1 MASGI
6 ASNTT
11 PHPLFRL
18 GFRPLFL
25 FGALSAVL
33 LIGWWTYYWTAL
45 TMGGSSIASEWQPV
59 GGAVWW
65 HAHEMVFGFTTA
77 IIGGFLL
84 TAVRN
89 WTGIAT
95 ITGKPLMVLA
105 LLWVTTRLSLAL
117 GPMLSMDAR
126 VVLLIDELYFFGLIL
141 AVGHPIIKAKM
152 WRNLMFVPILLAF
165 AVLNALSYSSVLGLS
180 GLENFSI
187 SAIHAGVFLIVLIIA
202 IIGGRVLP
210 FFTANGLGIPKTDS
224 IPALDAISILSLVT
238 LVGCALYGFSDL
250 PSWGLAGL
258 AFIAGIANLIR
269 LVRLKFWL
277 CFRVSLLWSL
287 HLFYSFIP
295 IGLIALG
302 FYAMGVIDS
311 LSLVLHLMTVG
322 AIGGMILSMIT
333 RVSLGH
339 TGRPLKASKA
349 LSVAFGL
356 LFFSVMARS
365 VLPLILPASLA
376 TGILWA
382 GTLWVIAFGVFVV
395 IHGPYLWSARPD
407 GKPI

>member
-1 MASGI
+1 MASGSSSKEKI
-6 ASNTT
+6 

-25 FGALSAVL
+25 FGALSAVML
-33 LIGWWTYYWTAL
+33 VGWWTYYWTAL
-45 TMGGSSIASEWQPV
+45 TMGEALQWAPI

-65 HAHEMVFGFTTA
+65 HGHEMVFGFTTA

-95 ITGKPLMVLA
+95 ITGKPLMLLA
-105 LLWVTTRLSLAL
+105 MLWVTARLALAFGPLLSLDPAF
-117 GPMLSMDAR
+117 
-126 VVLLIDELYFFGLIL
+126 VLLIDELYFLGLIL

-165 AVLNALSYSSVLGLS
+165 AVLNGLSYGSALGVS
-180 GLENFSI
+180 GLEGFSI
-187 SAIHAGVFLIVLIIA
+187 SAIHGGVFLIVLIIA

-210 FFTANGLGIPKTDS
+210 FFTANGLGIPKVDG
-224 IPALDAISILSLVT
+224 IPALDLVSILSLVI
-238 LVGCALYGFSDL
+238 LVGCALYGLNDM
-250 PSWGLAGL
+250 PSGLLAGL
-258 AFIAGIANLIR
+258 AFVAGISNLIR

-277 CFRVSLLWSL
+277 CHKVSLLWSL

-295 IGLIALG
+295 FGLIALG
-302 FYAMGVIDS
+302 FYALGVIDS
-311 LSLVLHLMTVG
+311 FSPVLHLMTVG

-339 TGRPLKASKA
+339 TGRPLKASKPLA
-349 LSVAFGL
+349 IAFVL
-356 LFFSVMARS
+356 LFLSVMARS
-365 VLPLILPASLA
+365 VLPLVVPGAIASA
-376 TGILWA
+376 ILWA
-382 GTLWVIAFGVFVV
+382 GVLWVIAFGVFVV